1 MRLASAVPW
10 ALAMCV
16 ACGRIGYEELAELR
30 GDADASAG
38 IDATTDGSSGGTPPD
53 DASGSADA
61 PFDAVA
67 ADSALDVTATAS
79 SGSDASD
86 AAPDAPSCTAI
97 VPAGNDYCE
106 AIPFLPQA
114 PVIDGKVDCGL
125 PLLDV
130 VPVGWGGV
138 SPPDA
143 TAQYAVAWRPEGL
156 YFFVRMHDPS
166 LVPAEPSESSWQG
179 DAVELYMDSDGKYA
193 APPAYDNPGTRQI
206 TVAAPPSAQSSVA
219 RAQLWYTGSVTGAV
233 WTSTQF
239 RAYGLA
245 DGYVVEAFV
254 TGQDL
259 GFASSLA
266 LAAGAEVGMD
276 LAFDVSFPT
285 DQGPDAGGFGN
296 RLGEYYLRVA
306 APDAG
311 GGIPP
316 FDPRAFCVPTLGPM

>member
-1 MRLASAVPW
+1 MKSVWTESRKATAPSTVPPGEPK
-10 ALAMCV
+10 V
-16 ACGRIGYEELAELR
+16 I
-30 GDADASAG
+30 
-38 IDATTDGSSGGTPPD
+38 SSG
-53 DASGSADA
+53 
-61 PFDAVA
+61 
-67 ADSALDVTATAS
+67 
-79 SGSDASD
+79 
-86 AAPDAPSCTAI
+86 
-97 VPAGNDYCE
+97 E
-106 AIPFLPQA
+106 
-114 PVIDGKVDCGL
+114 
-125 PLLDV
+125 
-130 VPVGWGGV
+130 GGV
-138 SPPDA
+138 SAEMVSPYCNTSLPPCQAD
-143 TAQYAVAWRPEGL
+143 R
-156 YFFVRMHDPS
+156 
-166 LVPAEPSESSWQG
+166 
-179 DAVELYMDSDGKYA
+179 KYA